1 MTRLVVMNGHKKE
14 TCVTMELD
22 HVFKTQVPTRFK
34 CEHNWEIQYEHS
46 KKKTVATLNSHDFCI
61 STHILELE

>member
-1 MTRLVVMNGHKKE
+1 
-14 TCVTMELD
+14 MELD